1 MKTILLTGATGFLG
15 SHLARVLVANGHH
28 VLVLKRPSSNV
39 ERIASILPALSM
51 YDINGTDLSLPFR
64 KHDKVDAVIH
74 AATCSGRNGE
84 SNAEIFDA
92 NTAFPLRLLETAAS
106 FKTDTFINS
115 DTVLDKNTNAYA
127 LSKHHFL
134 EWGKLFA
141 GGKRIRFVNVRL
153 EHMYGPG
160 DDASKFTARVI
171 KDCLAN
177 VAEIRLTPG
186 DQKRDFVYIDDV
198 IVAYDILLE
207 QANRQAECFQ
217 EYGLGSGVAVTIRE
231 FVETVHQLTGST
243 TRLNFGALPY
253 RENEIMNSD
262 ADIEALMNF
271 GWRCRTTL
279 ANGIRKTVLYERES
293 QR

>member
-15 SHLARVLVANGHH
+15 SHLARALVVRGHR

-39 ERIASILPALSM
+39 ERIASILPALTI
-51 YDINGTDLSLPFR
+51 YDIKGTDLSLPFR
-64 KHDKVDAVIH
+64 RHEKVDAVIH
-74 AATCSGRNGE
+74 AATCNGRNGE
-84 SNAEIFDA
+84 SAAEILDA
-92 NTAFPLRLLETAAS
+92 NAAFPLRLLETAAS
-106 FKTDTFINS
+106 FKTETFFNA

-127 LSKHHFL
+127 LSKHHFF

-141 GGKRIRFVNVRL
+141 GGEKIRFVNVRL
-153 EHMYGPG
+153 EHIYGPG

-177 VAEIRLTPG
+177 VAEIKLTPG

-198 IVAYDILLE
+198 VAAYDILME
-207 QANRQAECFQ
+207 HANRQTEYFQ

-262 ADIEALMNF
+262 ADTKALMSL
-271 GWRCRTTL
+271 GWRCCTTL
-279 ANGIRKTVLYERES
+279 ANGIRKTVLHEREL
-293 QR
+293 RP